1 MANAAVLLAIMRKGW
16 LTPLTRALANVGRT
30 AFSNYIGT
38 SLLCQWLFCFGP
50 WRLYGQLDYPHQLWV
65 VAVVWMVNLGAS
77 ALWLRYFSYGPLE
90 WLWRSL
96 VYWRRQPLCVDTREP
111 HIRTSVRP

>member
-1 MANAAVLLAIMRKGW
+1 MNIDGGVA
-16 LTPLTRALANVGRT
+16 P
-30 AFSNYIGT
+30 
-38 SLLCQWLFCFGP
+38 
-50 WRLYGQLDYPHQLWV
+50 
-65 VAVVWMVNLGAS
+65 VAVKHRITALDVLRGFALLGILLLNIEDFSGPEVLHDIPLSLTQSTVHDSDFRLGAS